1 MIDLKTLADGWDFEE
16 LEAMAKDSDIKKQD
30 KIDFLNEQKNRTQF
44 EYDSFMDRWDDFFV
58 LSECQ
63 KIRVQGIIDSIN

>member
-1 MIDLKTLADGWDFEE
+1 MIDLKTLTDGWDFEE

>member
-44 EYDSFMDRWDDFFV
+44 ECDSFMDRWDDFFV

-63 KIRVQGIIDSIN
+63 KIRVQRIIDSIN